1 MNVGLLPISDR
12 DTVRKLLAERGET
25 FAEQAHI
32 TVRDEPSV
40 LFRLL
45 TLCMLQAKP
54 ISTDIAVAAL
64 RELNK
69 QGLGT
74 PEKVLSA
81 SRSTFLSAFG
91 RAGYARYDESSTTY
105 LKKLAR
111 VLTDE
116 YDGDLREL
124 RGPDVA
130 KKLQKFDGVGPAC
143 ADMFLREVQGIW
155 PEVAPVF
162 DKKAIEGA
170 KKLGLPE
177 SADDLAEL
185 VDPEDLPRLA
195 AALVRVALDK
205 TAG

>member
-1 MNVGLLPISDR
+1 MSDR
-12 DTVRKLLAERGET
+12 DTVRKLLEERGET

-32 TVRDEPSV
+32 TVRDEPSA

-54 ISTDIAVAAL
+54 ISADIAVAAL

-81 SRSTFLSAFG
+81 PRSTFLSAFG